1 MRFLIFY
8 KSHHVVYYNRCKE
21 ELSLQGDYKGD
32 FKMTIVKWNNR
43 KVEKF
48 EDTEIICVNRGEYK
62 ECKDLKIGDCRWGLL
77 VVAVKHVK

>member
-1 MRFLIFY
+1 M
-8 KSHHVVYYNRCKE
+8 YYNNCKE
-21 ELSLQGDYKGD
+21 ELSLQGDYMED

-48 EDTEIICVNRGEYK
+48 EDNKVICVNRGEYK
-62 ECKDLKIGDCRWGLL
+62 ECKDLNIGDCHWGLL